1 MEVQMI
7 LSQVGER
14 ADGEAHAAH
23 AVENQRVRR
32 DFHDAVRAASLGHAC
47 KQCLQLVGLGR
58 GALGR
63 DDLVTDHVLIGAD
76 EANLMALGFQ
86 NVLDQRGGRGLAV
99 GAGHADHGELAR
111 GMVEAVARDVGQCGS
126 GIGNDDRRDALAGL
140 LAHDCNR
147 ALLEGHADIGMAV
160 GGEAAHG
167 DEQVTRLDG
176 ARVIAHLADVD
187 IQIDRGVGER
197 DILQ

>member
-1 MEVQMI
+1 
-7 LSQVGER
+7 
-14 ADGEAHAAH
+14 
-23 AVENQRVRR
+23 
-32 DFHDAVRAASLGHAC
+32 
-47 KQCLQLVGLGR
+47 
-58 GALGR
+58 
-63 DDLVTDHVLIGAD
+63 
-76 EANLMALGFQ
+76 MALGFQ
-86 NVLDQRGGRGLAV
+86 NVFNQCGGRGLAV

-111 GMVEAVARDVGQCGS
+111 GMVKAVARDVGQCGS
-126 GIGNDDRRDALAGL
+126 GIGNDDRRDALACL
-140 LAHDCNR
+140 LAHDCDR

-187 IQIDRGVGER
+187 IQIDRSVGER